1 MNKVFLLMIVLF
13 ITSLN
18 YNSCAASYD
27 LFKYEESIIESKF
40 SQLSKVE
47 DEIEKNKD
55 FNALSVDSLIK
66 KNGINDYA
74 KPISKKKEFE
84 DIDKL
89 LTFGAGCVLAFTGIV
104 GVSLAYYLIYDDK
117 ELGKK
122 ALIYSSAGCLVT
134 TLTYAGFII
143 ALSVY

>member
-1 MNKVFLLMIVLF
+1 MIVLF
-13 ITSLN
+13 ITSIN
-18 YNSCAASYD
+18 YNSYASSYD
-27 LFKYEESIIESKF
+27 VFKYDESIIESKF
-40 SQLSKVE
+40 AQLSKVE
-47 DEIEKNKD
+47 DDLSQQKD
-55 FNALSVDSLIK
+55 FDVLSVDSLLNK
-66 KNGINDYA
+66 SGINDYA
-74 KPISKKKEFE
+74 KSVSKKKEFE

-104 GVSLAYYLIYDDK
+104 GVSLAYYIIYDDK

>member
-1 MNKVFLLMIVLF
+1 MFRFISALVLF
-13 ITSLN
+13 FVTSLN
-18 YNSCAASYD
+18 YHSYGSSSD
-27 LFKYEESIIESKF
+27 LFFYDEALIELKF
-40 SQLSKVE
+40 AQLSKVE
-47 DEIEKNKD
+47 VEISQQKD
-55 FNALSVDSLIK
+55 FDVISVDSLLNK
-66 KNGINDYA
+66 SGINDYA
-74 KPISKKKEFE
+74 KSVSKKKEFE

-104 GVSLAYYLIYDDK
+104 GVSLAYYIIYDDK